1 MKIEINKSEQYTVI
15 NALESNVDDIASSQ
29 IEKAIAG
36 LYSSEGRINYILDF
50 SKSDSVDSKV
60 INLLQKVQKICQK
73 ESGLLVVVNSN
84 DALIENVL
92 ANSEEFI
99 LFLPSL
105 EEAIDAVFMNELEND
120 FKDEADDDFGVESEN
135 EY

>member
-50 SKSDSVDSKV
+50 SKSDSVDPKV
-60 INLLQKVQKICQK
+60 INLLQKVQKIFQK

>member
-50 SKSDSVDSKV
+50 SKSDSVDTKV